1 MARCVQI
8 YGGRM
13 LQGDLVTLRPVES
26 GDYPTL
32 AAYANDLQIELL
44 GGGDPPVPR
53 SAAAVDEFWRR
64 RADDKDTIDFAIAV
78 DGKLIGQCGLTQ
90 LDPAAQ
96 TAELGIT
103 IGEREYWGRGY
114 GRDAVR
120 QLIEYAFRIRNL
132 RKIWLR
138 VHANNARAIRSYE
151 SVGFVEEGRQRAQM
165 WCDGEYVD
173 LVYMGLQKRR
183 KP

>member
-1 MARCVQI
+1 
-8 YGGRM
+8 M
-13 LQGDLVTLRPVES
+13 LKGDLVTLRPVET
-26 GDYPTL
+26 GDYSAL

-53 SAAAVDEFWRR
+53 SAASVDEFWRR
-64 RADDKDTIDFAIAV
+64 RAQDKDSIDFAIAV
-78 DGKLIGQCGLTQ
+78 ADKLIGQCGLTH

-120 QLIEYAFRIRNL
+120 LLIEYAFRIRNM
-132 RKIWLR
+132 RKVWLR
-138 VHANNARAIRSYE
+138 VQANNARAIRSYE
-151 SVGFVEEGRQRAQM
+151 SVGFVEEGRQRAQV

-183 KP
+183 RD